1 MRKDQFTVEK
11 MLGLSHAKELWN
23 LGLESVE
30 EVKSLI
36 ELNYDNK
43 APILNAIGVSEIKE
57 YIKKRITIDEA
68 KDLIKFRTHQY
79 AKRQI
84 TWLKHQMISWKS
96 FSTQESDK
104 IIDYFIKK
112 L

>member
-1 MRKDQFTVEK
+1 MIKKGAIQ
-11 MLGLSHAKELWN
+11 
-23 LGLESVE
+23 
-30 EVKSLI
+30 EVKRFAKLKVPNS
-36 ELNYDNK
+36 K
-43 APILNAIGVSEIKE
+43 SPCRAIGINEIKE
-57 YIKKRITIDEA
+57 YLQKKINIDEV